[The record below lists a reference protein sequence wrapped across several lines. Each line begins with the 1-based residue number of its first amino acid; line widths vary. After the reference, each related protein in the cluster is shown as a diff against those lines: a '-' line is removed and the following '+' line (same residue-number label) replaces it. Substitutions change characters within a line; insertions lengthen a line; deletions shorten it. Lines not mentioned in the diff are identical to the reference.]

1 MGDPNRLQQVVW
13 NLLSNA
19 VKFTPKGGRVQ
30 TRLTQAHAHV
40 EIEVSDTGQGI
51 PLEFLPHVFERFR
64 QADASTTRRH
74 TGLGLGLAIVRHLV
88 ELHGGSV
95 IVLSGGEGRGASF
108 TVSLPA
114 LEPEESR
121 RARTR
126 SASADPLELGDPASP
141 RPQTCRRA
149 GVGGRRRTRKA
160 GNWSAGCWKNARRR
174 SSPPP
179 RRPKRWRSCAAVAP
193 PCC

>member
-30 TRLTQAHAHV
+30 TRLTQADSHV

-95 IVLSGGEGRGASF
+95 IVLSAGEGTRGKFYRLAAGARAGGNRRHAPVAALQLRRSPAIR
-108 TVSLPA
+108 SLA
-114 LEPEESR
+114 
-121 RARTR
+121 AT
-126 SASADPLELGDPASP
+126 
-141 RPQTCRRA
+141 TCRRA
-149 GVGGRRRTRKA
+149 G
-160 GNWSAGCWKNARRR
+160 AGCR
-174 SSPPP
+174 
-179 RRPKRWRSCAAVAP
+179 
-193 PCC
+193 